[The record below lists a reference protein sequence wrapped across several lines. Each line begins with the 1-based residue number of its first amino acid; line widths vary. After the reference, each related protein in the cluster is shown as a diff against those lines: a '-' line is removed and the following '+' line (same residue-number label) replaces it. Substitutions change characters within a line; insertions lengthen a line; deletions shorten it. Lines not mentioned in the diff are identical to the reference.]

1 MNGRLCAAIR
11 RIETA
16 TPVANRPS
24 AIPVAVR
31 LSLCTIAIA
40 TIVQIADPVDDGGD
54 DVGRAEYDDR
64 HPEDGEAVQ
73 PVDHATNLWT
83 DPEGSEKS
91 TAFAKGGFSCQIGIM
106 TAPNERRGSNDR
118 RVLDRRVTIRGDRPG
133 AERRTNADRRTGLER
148 RLAILSAEGQI
159 REALRL
165 LTEVIDRGAAPD
177 DEQRSLESALVRLRY
192 ALDRLEEEE

>member
-1 MNGRLCAAIR
+1 
-11 RIETA
+11 
-16 TPVANRPS
+16 
-24 AIPVAVR
+24 
-31 LSLCTIAIA
+31 
-40 TIVQIADPVDDGGD
+40 
-54 DVGRAEYDDR
+54 
-64 HPEDGEAVQ
+64 
-73 PVDHATNLWT
+73 WT
-83 DPEGSEKS
+83 DPAGSKKIDRIRQARFFVS
-91 TAFAKGGFSCQIGIM
+91 DFGIM
-106 TAPNERRGSNDR
+106 TAPNDRRGSNDR

-133 AERRTNADRRTGLER
+133 AERRANGDRRNGLER